1 MRKILFLILFFWNKA
16 ILTKSRMDKKSK
28 EMQKMDIN
36 CTHRCFHQYDGKC
49 TLNELQGFTQTAV
62 TATHDIDCPYYTDG
76 SSAASSGYPNSIA

>member
-1 MRKILFLILFFWNKA
+1 
-16 ILTKSRMDKKSK
+16 
-28 EMQKMDIN
+28 MDIN